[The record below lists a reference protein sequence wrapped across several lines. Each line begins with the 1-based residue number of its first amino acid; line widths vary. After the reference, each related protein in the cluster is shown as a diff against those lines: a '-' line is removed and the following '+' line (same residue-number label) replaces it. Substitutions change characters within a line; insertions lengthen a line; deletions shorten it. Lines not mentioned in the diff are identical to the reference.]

1 MQYGVYIDQAAITKA
16 GLAGAT
22 DATDW
27 LLIEYLRCWWKTG
40 KGRSTRVDGKAY
52 YWLNYRRTLDENPL
66 LGFSKPTLS
75 RRITKLTELEVLDVV
90 ITPDGTLYARPGTK
104 LEEVDRLRGDR
115 TSTVEKSEKERG
127 KPFQNCNGHFNSET
141 APVSDLKQH
150 NQNTNQS
157 EDKRAAP
164 KRDTSSLQAASH
176 KQPRRATDQ
185 DPIGEVHRFA
195 VEGIRNRVPDFVDLA
210 PDVSRKAI
218 RDRALAFG
226 RDRLPKAPPNEQLA
240 VGAQRVR
247 ELLAFL
253 FASKRER
260 LSLIRTLDESA
271 WTVRAVVSA
280 NSMQTLGQHAGRK
293 LVASSR
299 SRAEIEAD
307 FAARQAERASRELP
321 RMSPE
326 VRAEIRK
333 RASTL
338 GRARAS
344 PPPNRDVRKLAD
356 TGTGSSLMF
365 ETVENSR
372 NEES

>member
-90 ITPDGTLYARPGTK
+90 VAPDKTLYARPGAK
-104 LEEVDRLRGDR
+104 LEEVDRLRDERDAG
-115 TSTVEKSEKERG
+115 VEKSESECG
-127 KPFQNCNGHFNSET
+127 KPFQKCNTYCNSET

-150 NQNTNQS
+150 NQSTNQS
-157 EDKRAAP
+157 EEERAAP
-164 KRDTSSLQAASH
+164 RRATSSIQAPSH
-176 KQPRRATDQ
+176 KQPRRDCIR
-185 DPIGEVHRFA
+185 DPIGEVHRVA
-195 VEGIRNRVPDFVDLA
+195 VGGIRARVPDFVDHS

-226 RDRLPKAPPNEQLA
+226 RDRVPKAPPNEQLA

-260 LSLIRTLDESA
+260 LPLIRTLDESA

-280 NSMQTLGQHAGRK
+280 NSMQTLAQHAGRK
-293 LVASSR
+293 RPSS
-299 SRAEIEAD
+299 SKSMAEIAAD
-307 FAARQAERASRELP
+307 FEARKAERAAREPNRIPPQIL
-321 RMSPE
+321 
-326 VRAEIRK
+326 AEIRK
-333 RASTL
+333 RASTR

-344 PPPNRDVRKLAD
+344 PTTNRGARRLAD
-356 TGTGSSLMF
+356 TGTGPSVVF
-365 ETVENSR
+365 ETVDR
-372 NEES
+372 NRNGES